1 MVDTPTAKSNATTA
15 LQINRRSGFSR
26 NLREEPL
33 FYSVNLIIL
42 TIVLVVV
49 SYPIIFIIS
58 SSFSDPEA
66 VMTAQVRLLPVRP
79 SLQGYRAIFG
89 YEMVWVGY
97 ANSLF
102 YMIVG
107 TTLNVIITMLVAYP
121 LSRKDFVGRNLIM
134 FLFAFTMFFNGGL
147 IPTYLLVR
155 GLGLLN
161 TRAALIVP
169 KLIIVWHLII
179 ARTYL
184 QSSIP
189 QQLYDAARVD
199 GASNT
204 RMLFS
209 VVLPLSG
216 PLVAVITLFYAV
228 MHWNAFFDALIYIRS
243 DMLKPLQLVLRQILV
258 ANSAE
263 LTTVVMNNMS
273 GTQLQRLTE
282 YQYLQ
287 ALLHYALI
295 VVAMVPMLIIYP
307 FVQKYFV
314 QGVMIGA
321 IKG

>member
-1 MVDTPTAKSNATTA
+1 MVDVKTPGTSADRAFRMNT
-15 LQINRRSGFSR
+15 RSPF
-26 NLREEPL
+26 LRKLRDEPL
-33 FYSVNLIIL
+33 FYSINLIVLSIL
-42 TIVLVVV
+42 LILV
-49 SYPIIFIIS
+49 SYPIIYIIS
-58 SSFSDPEA
+58 SSFSHPEA
-66 VMTAQVRLLPVRP
+66 VITAQVRLLPVRP

-89 YEMVWVGY
+89 YDMVWTGY

-102 YMIVG
+102 YMVVG

-134 FLFAFTMFFNGGL
+134 FLFAFTMFFRGGL
-147 IPTYLLVR
+147 IPTYILVR

-161 TRAALIVP
+161 TRAAMILP

-189 QQLYDAARVD
+189 QQLYDAAKVD

-204 RMLFS
+204 RMFFN

-228 MHWNAFFDALIYIRS
+228 MHWNSFFDALIYIRDAS
-243 DMLKPLQLVLRQILV
+243 LKPLQMVLREILV
-258 ANSAE
+258 ANSAD
-263 LTTVVMNNMS
+263 LTTVVMENMT
-273 GTQLQRLTE
+273 GDQLQRLTE

-287 ALLHYALI
+287 ALIHYALI
-295 VVAMVPMLIIYP
+295 VVAMVPMLILYP